1 MLYAS
6 LWSGFNP
13 FCEDM
18 GHIAVFSLD
27 LLTSKMLEQLDGR
40 TDEM

>member
-18 GHIAVFSLD
+18 GHISFD